1 MYVTDSGSL
10 ALPPSPL
17 PPPISQCLE
26 RGLTLRR
33 TQKIQRAIVI
43 SHLFL
48 LLLFGNHE
56 SWDSYQSDDGVVGL
70 VARSVQTCFEL
81 VPESFEV
88 VPESEDSLRCRH
100 ARS

>member
-1 MYVTDSGSL
+1 MIAVNVCDQTNV
-10 ALPPSPL
+10 L
-17 PPPISQCLE
+17 PPPSSHLSSLQ
-26 RGLTLRR
+26 RGRALWRR
-33 TQKIQRAIVI
+33 QKIPRAVEILHI
-43 SHLFL
+43 FL

-81 VPESFEV
+81 VPESVEV

-100 ARS
+100 ARC